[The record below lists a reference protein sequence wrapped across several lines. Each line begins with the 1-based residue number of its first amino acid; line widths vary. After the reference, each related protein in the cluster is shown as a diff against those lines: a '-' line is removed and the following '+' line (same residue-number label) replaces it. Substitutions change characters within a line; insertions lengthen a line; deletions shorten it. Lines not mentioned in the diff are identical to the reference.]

1 MIKLTTNESL
11 ALRIIRSWQERF
23 RNSPTVHELADEMHI
38 PAEEAR
44 SVVDGLLKK
53 GFIDMQY
60 PAVSQRLMIVPL
72 WWE

>member
-1 MIKLTTNESL
+1 MIKLTSNESL

-38 PAEEAR
+38 SVDAAR
-44 SVVDGLLKK
+44 YIVDELLKK

-60 PAVSQRLMIVPL
+60 PAVSHRLMIVPL

>member
-1 MIKLTTNESL
+1 MIKLKSNESL
-11 ALRIIRSWQERF
+11 ALRIIQSWQARF
-23 RNSPTVHELADEMHI
+23 RNSPTVPELADEMHI
-38 PAEEAR
+38 SVGAAR
-44 SVVDGLLKK
+44 YIVDGLLKK